1 MTELD
6 PTVDSTPD
14 ATLDATPD
22 AAPNAAPDLMHDAV
36 PDSSGAS
43 ASGKLHVLAVPAFND
58 NYLWLIHDGR
68 SAAVVDPGD
77 AGPILTALRAHALTL
92 TAILLTHHHR
102 DHIGGVP
109 ALLQQHDVPVFGP
122 RHDGIAA
129 VTQPLGEGDRI
140 TVPGIG
146 LALTVIDVPGH
157 TNGHI
162 AYYSESE
169 EGENKKERRLFCGDT
184 LFAGGCGRL
193 FEGTPAQMAASLDKL
208 AALPPDTQVFCAH
221 EYTLSNLRFALAVEP
236 GNETLQARMETDSAT
251 RQRGMPTVPST
262 IAVERATNPFLRY
275 REPGIAQGLAADGKV
290 TPGAAPLAVFAALRE
305 YKNHF

>member
-1 MTELD
+1 
-6 PTVDSTPD
+6 
-14 ATLDATPD
+14 
-22 AAPNAAPDLMHDAV
+22 MHIL
-36 PDSSGAS
+36 P
-43 ASGKLHVLAVPAFND
+43 VPAFSD

-68 SAAVVDPGD
+68 HAAVVDPGD
-77 AGPILTALRAHALTL
+77 AAPILAALREHALTL

-109 ALLQQHDVPVFGP
+109 ALLQCHDVPVYGP

-129 VTQPLGEGDRI
+129 VTVPLGEGDRI
-140 TVPGIG
+140 TVPGLG
-146 LALTVIDVPGH
+146 LELAIMDVPGH

-162 AYYSESE
+162 AYYSDSE
-169 EGENKKERRLFCGDT
+169 EAGGEGMRRLFSGDT

-236 GNETLQARMETDSAT
+236 GNEALQARMAVDSAK
-251 RQRGMPTVPST
+251 RRDGVPTVPST
-262 IAVERATNPFLRY
+262 IGIERATNPFLRY
-275 REPGIAQGLAADGKV
+275 REPRIAQRLAADGKV
-290 TPGAAPLAVFAALRE
+290 APDAAPLAVFAALRE